1 MRTQRGFKTE
11 LDLNNKQRT
20 ACLRHAGA
28 ARFAYN
34 FGLRRKAEAYQAGE
48 KVPSA
53 IDLHRELNR
62 LKQTDYP
69 WLYET
74 SKCAPQEA
82 LRDLDGA
89 FAHFFRR
96 VALKK
101 AGQLTGK
108 VGYPRIKSRKR
119 GIGSFRLTGAIK
131 VFPRHVQLPRLGKLR
146 LKERDYLPIGAH
158 ILSAT
163 VSERAG
169 RWFMSVQ
176 VVMELPDPTPAT
188 GPALGVDLGI
198 KTLATCSDGRTFANP
213 RALDQAQL
221 ALRRAQ
227 RSLARRQ
234 QGGSNRDKARRRV
247 ARLHARV
254 ANIRSD
260 AVHQATARI
269 VARPK
274 PDAERPAV
282 IVLED
287 LNVQGMVKNRHVARA
302 LSDVGMGEFRRQTTY
317 KSAWAGER
325 LLIAPRF
332 YASSKRCSAC
342 HHLKETLLLAERT
355 YVCEA
360 CGAVQDRDLNAAC
373 NLAQLATASSAGRYA
388 CGESVSPGLQAVL
401 VEAGTERQMSFAT
414 NG

>member
-247 ARLHARV
+247 ARLHTRV

-260 AVHQATARI
+260 ALHQATARI
-269 VARPK
+269 VARTK

-287 LNVQGMVKNRHVARA
+287 LNVQGMVKNRHLARA
-302 LSDVGMGEFRRQTTY
+302 LSDVGMSEFRRQTTY
-317 KSAWAGER
+317 KSAWAGEH

-342 HHLKETLLLAERT
+342 HHLKETLLLSERT
-355 YVCEA
+355 YVCEV
-360 CGAVQDRDLNAAC
+360 CGWIQDRDLNAAC

>member
-1 MRTQRGFKTE
+1 MSQMKTQRGFKTE

-82 LRDLDGA
+82 LRDLDRA
-89 FAHFFRR
+89 FANFFRR

-108 VGYPRIKSRKR
+108 VGYPRFKSRKR

-146 LKERDYLPIGAH
+146 LKERDYLPVGAH

-169 RWFMSVQ
+169 RWFVSVQ
-176 VVMELPDPTPAT
+176 VVH
-188 GPALGVDLGI
+188 
-198 KTLATCSDGRTFANP
+198 
-213 RALDQAQL
+213 
-221 ALRRAQ
+221 
-227 RSLARRQ
+227 
-234 QGGSNRDKARRRV
+234 GGA
-247 ARLHARV
+247 
-254 ANIRSD
+254 
-260 AVHQATARI
+260 
-269 VARPK
+269 
-274 PDAERPAV
+274 
-282 IVLED
+282 
-287 LNVQGMVKNRHVARA
+287 
-302 LSDVGMGEFRRQTTY
+302 
-317 KSAWAGER
+317 
-325 LLIAPRF
+325 
-332 YASSKRCSAC
+332 
-342 HHLKETLLLAERT
+342 
-355 YVCEA
+355 
-360 CGAVQDRDLNAAC
+360 
-373 NLAQLATASSAGRYA
+373 
-388 CGESVSPGLQAVL
+388 
-401 VEAGTERQMSFAT
+401 
-414 NG
+414 

>member
-247 ARLHARV
+247 ARLHVRV
-254 ANIRSD
+254 ANIRKD

-287 LNVQGMVKNRHVARA
+287 LNVQGMVKNRHLARA
-302 LSDVGMGEFRRQTTY
+302 LSDVGMSEFRRQTTY

-332 YASSKRCSAC
+332 YASSKRCSSC
-342 HHLKETLLLAERT
+342 HHLKETLLLSERT

-360 CGAVQDRDLNAAC
+360 CGSVKDRDLNAAC

-388 CGESVSPGLQAVL
+388 CGESVSPGLQAAL

>member
-62 LKQTDYP
+62 LKQTDYT

-108 VGYPRIKSRKR
+108 VGYPRFKSRKR
-119 GIGSFRLTGAIK
+119 AIGSFKLTGAIK
-131 VFPRHVQLPRLGKLR
+131 VLPRHIQLPRLGKLW
-146 LKERDYLPIGAH
+146 LKKRDYLPVGAH

-169 RWFMSVQ
+169 RWFVSVQ
-176 VVMELPDPTPAT
+176 VAIETPDPTPAT
-188 GPALGVDLGI
+188 GSALGVDLGI
-198 KTLATCSDGRTFANP
+198 RTLATCSDGRTFANP
-213 RALDQAQL
+213 KALDQAQQ

-247 ARLHARV
+247 ARLHTRV

-260 AVHQATARI
+260 ALHQATARI
-269 VARPK
+269 VARTK

-287 LNVQGMVKNRHVARA
+287 LNVQGMVKNRHLARA
-302 LSDVGMGEFRRQTTY
+302 LSDVGMSEFRRQTTY
-317 KSAWAGER
+317 KSAWAGEH

-342 HHLKETLLLAERT
+342 HHLKETLLLSERT
-355 YVCEA
+355 YVCEV
-360 CGAVQDRDLNAAC
+360 CGWIQDRDLNAAC